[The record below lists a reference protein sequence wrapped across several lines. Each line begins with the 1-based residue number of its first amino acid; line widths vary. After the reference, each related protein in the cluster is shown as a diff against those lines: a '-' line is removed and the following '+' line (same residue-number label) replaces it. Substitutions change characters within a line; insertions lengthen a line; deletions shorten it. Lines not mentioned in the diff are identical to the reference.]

1 MRSRYCFLLLVT
13 AAVTASCKVPPP
25 AGPPLRAITFPVAGF
40 VHYTDSFGAPRS
52 GGRTHAG
59 QDLMGAKGTPLVAAV
74 DGTVTSVRFGGS
86 GLSGNSLTITDAEG
100 WRYLYIHL
108 NNDRPGTDDGA
119 GTYEQA
125 FADGIREG
133 QKVRA
138 GEPVGFLGDSGN
150 AENTGAHLHFELHSP
165 DGAAQNAYSTLRAG
179 VTGAWSAEQLAS
191 SRPYGLVDSVEM
203 ADGAIHARGWAIDR
217 ATDDPVEVSVY
228 VDGNPATTGTADQ
241 DRADLPVAFPGVGP
255 NHGFHVTTPAPPAG
269 VHRICLVAHNAGAGG
284 GSSRIGCTDTT
295 V

>member
-1 MRSRYCFLLLVT
+1 M
-13 AAVTASCKVPPP
+13 
-25 AGPPLRAITFPVAGF
+25 
-40 VHYTDSFGAPRS
+40 
-52 GGRTHAG
+52 
-59 QDLMGAKGTPLVAAV
+59 
-74 DGTVTSVRFGGS
+74 
-86 GLSGNSLTITDAEG
+86 
-100 WRYLYIHL
+100 
-108 NNDRPGTDDGA
+108 
-119 GTYEQA
+119 
-125 FADGIREG
+125 
-133 QKVRA
+133 
-138 GEPVGFLGDSGN
+138 
-150 AENTGAHLHFELHSP
+150 
-165 DGAAQNAYSTLRAG
+165 
-179 VTGAWSAEQLAS
+179 TGAWSAEQLAS